1 MSFTPLPRT
10 LRQHSALL
18 KRLAWREVLIRYRG
32 SWLGLAWT
40 VLNPLLMLAIYSFV
54 FGVVFT
60 PRLTSSTA
68 AGRLDFALSLFAG
81 LIVFNFFAEVLT
93 RAPGL
98 ITANPNYVK
107 KVVFP
112 LALLP
117 AAAVVA
123 ALFHAGISS
132 LILVAALAVTGSLS
146 PWAGALPLAW
156 LPFVLF
162 VLGLSW
168 AFAALGV
175 YLRDIGQIVGMATT
189 ALLFLSPV
197 FYPVAALPAALQ
209 PWVYCNPLTLPIETT
224 RALLM
229 GGQLP
234 SAGALLTYTLA
245 AAATVATG
253 FAVFEKLKRGFT
265 DVL

>member
-1 MSFTPLPRT
+1 M
-10 LRQHSALL
+10 LRQHLALL
-18 KRLAWREVLIRYRG
+18 RRLAWREVASRYRG
-32 SWLGLAWT
+32 SWLGLAWA
-40 VLNPLLMLAIYSFV
+40 VFNPLLMLAIYSFV

-60 PRLTSSTA
+60 PRLTSSA
-68 AGRLDFALSLFAG
+68 SAGRLDFALSLFAG

-117 AAAVVA
+117 LAAVVA
-123 ALFHAGISS
+123 ALFHAVIGS
-132 LILVAALAVTGSLS
+132 LILIAALAVTGSLS
-146 PWAGALPLAW
+146 PWSWALPLAW
-156 LPFVLF
+156 LPLVLL
-162 VLGLSW
+162 VLGLAW
-168 AFAALGV
+168 ALAALGV
-175 YLRDIGQIVGMATT
+175 YLRDIGQIIGMATT

-197 FYPVAALPAALQ
+197 FYPVAALPPALV

-229 GGQLP
+229 GGQMPGTGVLLIYTTV
-234 SAGALLTYTLA
+234 ALLTA
-245 AAATVATG
+245 AAGWAWFEKTKKG
-253 FAVFEKLKRGFT
+253 FA